1 MNDSILKIIFKCKPN
16 WLTSSFRK
24 NLYRI
29 LNIRYNNFKTIRKTL
44 CKNKVKAILYINAN

>member
-1 MNDSILKIIFKCKPN
+1 MILSLKLYLSASQIG
-16 WLTSSFRK
+16 LLLLLEK

-29 LNIRYNNFKTIRKTL
+29 LNIRYNNFKTIRKIL